1 MLSLVEIGSV
11 VLEKKIFYILSIY
24 FSLFLNYLRLEK
36 DGALHLNKV
45 ESSLVEIG
53 QVVLEKKWKIGKV
66 YRRMDRLTDRQ
77 TTD

>member
-1 MLSLVEIGSV
+1 MPSLVEIGSV
-11 VLEKKIFYILSIY
+11 VLEKIFFLVNV
-24 FSLFLNYLRLEK
+24 FSLFRNYLPLEK